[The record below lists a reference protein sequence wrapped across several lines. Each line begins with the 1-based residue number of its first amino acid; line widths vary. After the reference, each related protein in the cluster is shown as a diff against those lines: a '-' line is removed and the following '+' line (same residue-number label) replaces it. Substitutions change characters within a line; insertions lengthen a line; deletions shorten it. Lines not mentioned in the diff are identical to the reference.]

1 MDKPEAISK
10 EKIKKINKVIK
21 DMVFTYKGPVSE
33 YNNGEFQY
41 QISIS
46 GQKHMISV
54 GEYYNYLIMD
64 VVIIDGSPMTTL
76 FIKYL
81 PYILG
86 DYKTLNYLSR
96 EISEEL
102 QYFFGVEYVR
112 VVYSD
117 GKIKVSEEY
126 QQKIDNTEPEQVL
139 NSI

>member
-81 PYILG
+81 PYILS

-102 QYFFGVEYVR
+102 QYFFGVEHVR

-117 GKIKVSEEY
+117 EKIKVSEEY
-126 QQKIDNTEPEQVL
+126 QHKIDNIEPEQV
-139 NSI
+139 IK

>member
-81 PYILG
+81 PYILS

>member
-1 MDKPEAISK
+1 MDKPEPISE

-33 YNNGEFQY
+33 YSNVEFQY
-41 QISIS
+41 QISIE

-76 FIKYL
+76 SIKYL

-126 QQKIDNTEPEQVL
+126 QQKIDNTEPEQFHK
-139 NSI
+139 

>member
-1 MDKPEAISK
+1 MDKPEPISE

-21 DMVFTYKGPVSE
+21 DMVFNYKGPVSE
-33 YNNGEFQY
+33 YDNGEFQY
-41 QISIS
+41 QISIE

-81 PYILG
+81 PYILS

-139 NSI
+139 K

>member
-1 MDKPEAISK
+1 MDKTEPISE

-33 YNNGEFQY
+33 YANGEFQY
-41 QISIS
+41 QISIV

-54 GEYYNYLIMD
+54 GEYYNYLIID
-64 VVIIDGSPMTTL
+64 VVIIDGTPKTTL

-86 DYKTLNYLSR
+86 DYKTLNSLSR

-126 QQKIDNTEPEQVL
+126 QQKIDNIEPEQFHK
-139 NSI
+139 

>member
-1 MDKPEAISK
+1 MDKPEPISE

-81 PYILG
+81 PYILS

>member
-1 MDKPEAISK
+1 MDKPEPISE

-126 QQKIDNTEPEQVL
+126 QQKIDNTEPEQFHK
-139 NSI
+139 

>member
-1 MDKPEAISK
+1 MSKPDPIS
-10 EKIKKINKVIK
+10 EKKIDKINMVLK
-21 DMVFTYKGPVSE
+21 DMIFNYKGPVSE

-81 PYILG
+81 PYILS

>member
-1 MDKPEAISK
+1 MDKPEEISK

-81 PYILG
+81 PYILS